1 MKFVNL
7 LNMELKQVILVRQD
21 LKLSPGKMAA
31 QVAHAAVLCTL
42 KSDKLLVND
51 WLSSGSK
58 KTILKVKNDAEL
70 HKYKNE
76 ADQMGLKNQLIT
88 DAGRTE
94 IAPGTE
100 TCLAIG
106 PELEEK
112 IDRITGDLSMF

>member
-1 MKFVNL
+1 
-7 LNMELKQVILVRQD
+7 MELKQVILVRAD

-42 KSDKLLVND
+42 KSDRILVND

-58 KTILKVKNDAEL
+58 KTVLKVKNDAEL
-70 HKYKNE
+70 YKYQK
-76 ADQMGLKNQLIT
+76 AARDHGLKCEMIT

-112 IDRITGDLSMF
+112 IDKITGDLSVY